1 MINLLNEFVKI
12 SSCLLY
18 FSLQKINLYKYVQWT
33 PLGKYFFFR
42 WIFSNENY
50 EKLRDHN
57 FQFEIINLLVKSVNN
72 MNFSGCPVDDK
83 AFWWRL
89 VSMVNEN
96 RIFIFQSIIKK
107 YTEVIYWIFFLCFFH
122 HQIIGW
128 PISFV
133 RKNTYNFNIRVLLYL
148 LILFI
153 RDECVSNSQY

>member
-1 MINLLNEFVKI
+1 MCNE
-12 SSCLLY
+12 
-18 FSLQKINLYKYVQWT
+18 
-33 PLGKYFFFR
+33 PLWESIFFFR

-57 FQFEIINLLVKSVNN
+57 FQFEIINLLVKSVSN

-122 HQIIGW
+122 HQIILGDPYHSSERIHIILTSVYYCICSYYLLEMNVC
-128 PISFV
+128 PIV
-133 RKNTYNFNIRVLLYL
+133 NINNKEEKRMKWWRHAIERKNVRVK
-148 LILFI
+148 
-153 RDECVSNSQY
+153 